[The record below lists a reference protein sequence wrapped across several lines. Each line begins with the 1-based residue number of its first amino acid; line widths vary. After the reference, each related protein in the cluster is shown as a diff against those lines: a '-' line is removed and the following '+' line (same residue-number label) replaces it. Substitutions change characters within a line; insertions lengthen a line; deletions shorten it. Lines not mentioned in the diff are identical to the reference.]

1 MQREERQPPGGTEG
15 SSSPGRGDKRPEK
28 AVPGSRKVTRGRVRQ
43 GPVAFTVVRGSA
55 GRFANEQT
63 GQQNHYWGA
72 LQSGKLC
79 RDQGYYRQL
88 SSAYSLIEKE
98 TETFLTVHLTP

>member
-1 MQREERQPPGGTEG
+1 MRRGSPRGGRKAAHRQEEVTSAPRKQCPGHARSRE
-15 SSSPGRGDKRPEK
+15 GDL
-28 AVPGSRKVTRGRVRQ
+28 RQ